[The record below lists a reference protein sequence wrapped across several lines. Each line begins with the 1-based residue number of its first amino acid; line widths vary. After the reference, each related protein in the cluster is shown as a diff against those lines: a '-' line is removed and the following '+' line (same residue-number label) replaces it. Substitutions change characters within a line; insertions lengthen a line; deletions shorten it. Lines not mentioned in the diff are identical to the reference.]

1 MTLTMRDIRPHKDA
15 VARTV
20 IDRTYNDGDV
30 LGRIGALEIR
40 LARSEDGIA
49 AAQSLR
55 FDVFANETGARLA
68 PQPSEAP
75 PCQRQAPRRRA
86 QKGDKVAQEGRQSRP
101 QRRGNPPEAMRLR
114 RDIDA
119 HDAIC
124 DHLLV
129 LDRAI
134 AGDLQDRI
142 VATCRL
148 LRQDVA
154 RANDGFY
161 SRSEFTIH
169 DMLARHP
176 QKRFME
182 IGRSCILPQ
191 YRSRRTVE
199 LLWQGIRA
207 YTQAHGIDALFG
219 GASIPGAIPEA
230 HALSLS
236 FLHHHCLATGQWA
249 VSARPELF
257 KLMDLMPR
265 EAIDTKAALY
275 GLPPLLKGCLRLGA
289 RVGDGAVVDRTFD
302 TTDVMVVL
310 PVCVI
315 STMHIKHYGADF
327 KRATP

>member
-15 VARTV
+15 VARTA

-40 LARSEDGIA
+40 LASSEEGIA

-55 FDVFANETGARLA
+55 FDVFANETGARLT
-68 PQPSEAP
+68 PQASEAP
-75 PCQRQAPRRRA
+75 PSQRQAPRRRA
-86 QKGDKVAQEGRQSRP
+86 QKGDKVAQE
-101 QRRGNPPEAMRLR
+101 RRGNPPEAMRLM

-119 HDAIC
+119 HDAVC

-129 LDRAI
+129 LDRALS
-134 AGDLQDRI
+134 DNPERQI

-161 SRSEFTIH
+161 SRSEFTID

-182 IGRSCILPQ
+182 IGRSCVLPK
-191 YRSRRTVE
+191 YRNRRTVE

-207 YTQAHGIDALFG
+207 YAHAHGIDALFG

-265 EAIDTKAALY
+265 EAIDAKAALY

-289 RVGDGAVVDRTFD
+289 RVGDGAVVNRAFG
-302 TTDVMVVL
+302 TTDVLVVL

-315 STMHIKHYGADF
+315 STMHIKHYGDDF
-327 KRATP
+327 RRAAP